1 MESVNE
7 RTKIWK
13 WLKSQMEL
21 VRDKDLKNAMLAEFR
36 KRAERDWGY
45 NPDNGLLV
53 SGKEVDLDD
62 WEKEFVKDI
71 EKSKI
76 YEIDMREEKREQTKK
91 EAKARMKDFIYKG
104 GNLYDIPMEI
114 QTETIKKLYYECL
127 FEYGDEIM
135 EDADRFIKK

>member
-1 MESVNE
+1 MECVNE

-53 SGKEVDLDD
+53 SGEVVDLDD

-71 EKSKI
+71 EKSKV
-76 YEIDMREEKREQTKK
+76 YEIDMREEKRKQTKK
-91 EAKARMKDFIYKG
+91 EARARMKNFIYKG

-135 EDADRFIKK
+135 EDANRFIKK